1 MFDYNTPEYQWDG
14 SILRELKDRSHLSTK
29 DFALKLNLMEDD
41 YQKYASGRYRPNLR
55 LLVRIADYC
64 GTSIDYLMGRSEHH
78 VEFEEQLKIA
88 RSKLFEDWLN
98 GAPRPGHFKD
108 INPPW
113 PYNVVEEIL
122 RHKLDDPLT
131 QDQIDGFEEAL
142 STFPERDQQ
151 FLREYYEDNKT
162 LEEIGRN
169 HSMSRE
175 RPRQVIE
182 HMIFKLRYPPLRGF
196 IKYGKEGYAIHRE
209 SIDIAAQLSKLEQ
222 DREELLAR
230 KKSFEKQLEE
240 LRGLEAE
247 IKAVTGE
254 APKAFEPV
262 KYIADINVDD
272 MGLSVRSYNCIK
284 RAGIN
289 TLAELLD
296 VIDNRPEFFLKIRN
310 FGRRSILE
318 VFEKIFALTGITYK
332 VTESIG
338 ASVIA
343 IKRVE

>member
-41 YQKYASGRYRPNLR
+41 YQKYATGRYRPNLW

-78 VEFEEQLKIA
+78 TDFEEQLKIA
-88 RSKLFEDWLN
+88 RSKLFEDWMN
-98 GAPRPGHFKD
+98 GAPRPGRFKD
-108 INPPW
+108 VNPPW

-122 RHKLDDPLT
+122 GCKLDDPLT

-162 LEEIGRN
+162 LEEIGRR

-175 RPRQVIE
+175 RPRQVME
-182 HMIFKLRYPPLRGF
+182 RMIFKLRRPPLRGF
-196 IKYGKEGYAIHRE
+196 IIYGKEGYAIHRE
-209 SIDIAAQLSKLEQ
+209 SVDIAAQINKLEH

-240 LRGLEAE
+240 LRGLEKE
-247 IKAVTGE
+247 IISITGE
-254 APKAFEPV
+254 AAEAFEPV
-262 KYIADINVDD
+262 KYVTDIKIED
-272 MGLSVRSYNCIK
+272 MGLSVRSYNCLK

-289 TLAELLD
+289 TLAEVLNK
-296 VIDNRPEFFLKIRN
+296 IDCHPEDYLKIRN
-310 FGRRSILE
+310 FGKKSVLE
-318 VFEKIFALTGITYK
+318 VLDKIFTLTGIRY
-332 VTESIG
+332 E
-338 ASVIA
+338 IA
-343 IKRVE
+343 ENISEVVPPIRRIE